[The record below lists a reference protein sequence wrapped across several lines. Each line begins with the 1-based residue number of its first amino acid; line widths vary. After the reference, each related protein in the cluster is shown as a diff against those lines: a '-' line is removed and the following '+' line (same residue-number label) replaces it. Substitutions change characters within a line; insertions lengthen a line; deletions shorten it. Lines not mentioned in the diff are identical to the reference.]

1 MRWGHLDGFMRYLV
15 ALLIALSAVGLR
27 AENTTVEL
35 AAKAGFAWAQYKLGD
50 YYYSGDEGYPVNY
63 ARAAEWYEKSAQNG
77 HAKGQLAIGIAYRRG
92 QGVAKSTS
100 TAVYWMRKAAAQSHG
115 LAMYNLAIV
124 YQESG
129 DPIEAYAW
137 ALLGKDHSDD
147 SSHRYFCT
155 DMLQRLDRELSRGG
169 AAAARGRARALAS
182 ELGL

>member
-1 MRWGHLDGFMRYLV
+1 MRYLLT
-15 ALLIALSAVGLR
+15 LLLALSAFEVR

-35 AAKAGFAWAQYKLGD
+35 AAKAGFAWAQYKLGG
-50 YYYSGDEGYPVNY
+50 YYYSGEEGYPVNY

-92 QGVAKSTS
+92 QGVARSTS
-100 TAVYWMRKAAAQSHG
+100 TAVHWMRKAAAQSHG

-124 YQESG
+124 YQETG

-137 ALLGKDHSDD
+137 ALVGKEYSED
-147 SSHRYFCT
+147 SSHRYLCV
-155 DMLQRLDRELSRGG
+155 DMLQRLDREISRS
-169 AAAARGRARALAS
+169 AATAARNRARALAS

>member
-1 MRWGHLDGFMRYLV
+1 MRYLA
-15 ALLIALSAVGLR
+15 ALLIALSAVELR

-50 YYYSGDEGYPVNY
+50 YYYSGDEGYRVDY
-63 ARAAEWYEKSAQNG
+63 EKAAEWYEKSARNG

-92 QGVAKSTS
+92 QGVGKSTS
-100 TAVYWMRKAAAQSHG
+100 TAVFWMKKSAAQSHG
-115 LAMYNLAIV
+115 LAMYNLAVV
-124 YQESG
+124 YQETG

-155 DMLQRLDRELSRGG
+155 DMLQRLDREISRGG